1 MLLEIGSRVEHPK
14 YGAGVV
20 IDCRSDAHVITF
32 IEHGTKVIAADFA
45 ELNVVEA
52 AVPYKDRV
60 SFYEIEKALTALLRR
75 WSGITE
81 LIPIADKWRGGTILI
96 QPGNKD
102 LKPKEITTDVFF
114 HKIVMIR
121 EKLRVLEQKINNSPK
136 LTDDERVEWQQY
148 ITRIYGT
155 LTTFNELF
163 ADKSDH
169 FVGQKGQS

>member
-1 MLLEIGSRVEHPK
+1 MLEIGSRVEHPK
-14 YGAGVV
+14 YGPGVV
-20 IDCRSDAHVITF
+20 IDVRTDAHVITF
-32 IEHGTKVIAADFA
+32 IEHGVKTISLDYS
-45 ELNVVEA
+45 EMTVVEA
-52 AVPYKDRV
+52 VPPYKDRV
-60 SFYEIEKALTALLRR
+60 SFYDMEKALTALLRR

-81 LIPIADKWRGGTILI
+81 LIPIADKWRGGVMII
-96 QPGNKD
+96 QPVNKE
-102 LKPKEITTDVFF
+102 LKPKEIPTDTFF

-136 LTDDERVEWQQY
+136 LSDDERIEWQQY

-169 FVGQKGQS
+169 FVGQKGGN